1 MLPLRIQYST
11 CCGIIL
17 LSTIIPLGALAFN
30 PKIIGGVKLVGDPV
44 EADSEEQHDA
54 ESAASI
60 DKVKAPDE
68 K

>member
-1 MLPLRIQYST
+1 M
-11 CCGIIL
+11 
-17 LSTIIPLGALAFN
+17 AFN